1 MKKNE
6 YMDELRKMAEID
18 DDDAAAQSVPD
29 GSQDAQEKE
38 EQKEEPLDM
47 EGSIECKVK
56 IHKKDMRHFMFHH
69 TYSRFSG
76 WFGVLISLAALVMII
91 IGRNTYSGVEIA
103 ILAVLA
109 LLFTVVRPLQIIQQA
124 GRQVARQEMFR
135 NPIFYN
141 ICKDGIVIRQDEQFA
156 NVLWDQI
163 RNVAETKKAI
173 FVYTSPIMA
182 FILPKE
188 QLDDEKEVVKRIKS
202 SVSKHAG
209 R

>member
-18 DDDAAAQSVPD
+18 DNEDTVQNTEEVQ
-29 GSQDAQEKE
+29 GGQTE
-38 EQKEEPLDM
+38 EQPEEPLDM
-47 EGSIECKVK
+47 EGSIECKIK
-56 IHKKDMRHFMFHH
+56 IYKKDMRHFLFHH

-76 WFGVLISLAALVMII
+76 WFGVIISLIALLMII
-91 IGRNTYSGVEIA
+91 IGRNTYSAAEIV

-109 LLFTVVRPLQIIQQA
+109 LLFTVVRPLQIVQQA
-124 GRQVARQEMFR
+124 GRQVTRQKMFL

-156 NVLWDQI
+156 NVLWEQI
-163 RNVAETKKAI
+163 RNVVETKKAI

-182 FILPKE
+182 FILPKD
-188 QLDDEKEVVKRIKS
+188 QLSNAEEIAERIKS
-202 SVSKHAG
+202 NIAKQG
-209 R
+209 RR